1 MISLD
6 KLNEATLTIKYGY
19 DEGDGPDN
27 KKLVKYLNKKSGA
40 TIKLGKNET
49 LIITGTDEQIHKA
62 LQLHYSDDKKGL
74 GDLEYHKKGKTSS
87 PDHQKGQFTY
97 KEGVEHIDEG
107 SRPMKS
113 FFELSKQLAEAKDE
127 FKPHKMY
134 DPKTGEAY
142 DADTEADHLKYKKMG
157 YTHEKPEV
165 KEGFSP
171 KEIKMAIGI
180 ASDPRYKG
188 GNMTGAVRAIDKI
201 KRGLSGHK
209 QVMAVLKRQNED
221 IEEAMSPK
229 EKAAHAK
236 AIADFKK
243 RGGKVKKLKP
253 GYAQGWTG
261 KDDLGTGQKG
271 MLNKSDTSKFGTK
284 KKMRS
289 MRAHVE
295 STNLDEKV
303 YSKPAKLDPAIAKDP
318 KVKAAQKAHAKGDWD
333 GNVDKEGNAV
343 VHVKGKPHTVTIQ
356 MESMNEATNMYTDDR
371 VGFQIDRFSMGKDKG
386 VGFQINYGKGIGKGK
401 YIQVPMDDMKRVIAQ
416 MTKAMKAK
424 I

>member
-134 DPKTGEAY
+134 DPKTGEAH

-201 KRGLSGHK
+201 KKGLSGHK

-261 KDDLGTGQKG
+261 KDDLGSGQKG
-271 MLNKSDTSKFGTK
+271 MLSKGDTKDFGTK

>member
-1 MISLD
+1 M
-6 KLNEATLTIKYGY
+6 
-19 DEGDGPDN
+19 
-27 KKLVKYLNKKSGA
+27 
-40 TIKLGKNET
+40 
-49 LIITGTDEQIHKA
+49 
-62 LQLHYSDDKKGL
+62 
-74 GDLEYHKKGKTSS
+74 KT
-87 PDHQKGQFTY
+87 
-97 KEGVEHIDEG
+97 
-107 SRPMKS
+107 
-113 FFELSKQLAEAKDE
+113 FFELSKQLVEAKDE

-221 IEEAMSPK
+221 IEEAMSAK
-229 EKAAHAK
+229 EKAAHDK

-271 MLNKSDTSKFGTK
+271 MLSKSDTSKFGTK
-284 KKMRS
+284 KRVKS
-289 MRAHVE
+289 MRASMAYEEVGTLEELTAAEKKLVDQMYDKKGNLTPMGKKVMNHGKKLGDKGYVE
-295 STNLDEKV
+295 SINLDEKV

>member
-1 MISLD
+1 M
-6 KLNEATLTIKYGY
+6 
-19 DEGDGPDN
+19 
-27 KKLVKYLNKKSGA
+27 
-40 TIKLGKNET
+40 
-49 LIITGTDEQIHKA
+49 
-62 LQLHYSDDKKGL
+62 
-74 GDLEYHKKGKTSS
+74 KT
-87 PDHQKGQFTY
+87 
-97 KEGVEHIDEG
+97 
-107 SRPMKS
+107 
-113 FFELSKQLAEAKDE
+113 FFDLSKQLIESKDE

-134 DPKTGEAY
+134 DPKTGKEY
-142 DADTEADHLKYKKMG
+142 DADTEEDHLKYKKMG
-157 YTHEKPEV
+157 YTHEKPEM

-201 KRGLSGHK
+201 KKGLSGHK

-243 RGGKVKKLKP
+243 RGGKVTKLPP
-253 GYAQGWTG
+253 GKAAGWHG

-271 MLNKSDTSKFGTK
+271 MLGKSDTSKFGTK
-284 KKMRS
+284 KRVKS
-289 MRAHVE
+289 MRAQTEEVQI
-295 STNLDEKV
+295 DEKV
-303 YSKPAKLDPAIAKDP
+303 YSKPAKLDPVIARDP
-318 KVKAAQKAHAKGDWD
+318 KVTAAQKAHAKGDWD

-343 VHVKGKPHTVTIQ
+343 VHVKGKPHTVTVQ
-356 MESMNEATNMYTDDR
+356 MESMNEATNMFTDDR

-386 VGFQINYGKGIGKGK
+386 VGFQINYGKGRGK
-401 YIQVPMDDMKRVIAQ
+401 YIQIPMDDMKRVIAQ

>member
-1 MISLD
+1 M
-6 KLNEATLTIKYGY
+6 
-19 DEGDGPDN
+19 
-27 KKLVKYLNKKSGA
+27 
-40 TIKLGKNET
+40 
-49 LIITGTDEQIHKA
+49 
-62 LQLHYSDDKKGL
+62 
-74 GDLEYHKKGKTSS
+74 KT
-87 PDHQKGQFTY
+87 
-97 KEGVEHIDEG
+97 
-107 SRPMKS
+107 
-113 FFELSKQLAEAKDE
+113 FFKLSKQLVEAKDE

-157 YTHEKPEV
+157 YTHEKPDV
-165 KEGFSP
+165 KEAMSAKEKAAHDKAVADFKKKGGKIKKLKPGYAQGWTGKDDLGSGQKGMLSKGDTKDFGTKKKMRSMRAHVENTEHNIEEGFSP

-221 IEEAMSPK
+221 I
-229 EKAAHAK
+229 
-236 AIADFKK
+236 
-243 RGGKVKKLKP
+243 
-253 GYAQGWTG
+253 
-261 KDDLGTGQKG
+261 
-271 MLNKSDTSKFGTK
+271 
-284 KKMRS
+284 
-289 MRAHVE
+289 
-295 STNLDEKV
+295 
-303 YSKPAKLDPAIAKDP
+303 
-318 KVKAAQKAHAKGDWD
+318 
-333 GNVDKEGNAV
+333 
-343 VHVKGKPHTVTIQ
+343 
-356 MESMNEATNMYTDDR
+356 NEATNMFTDDR

>member
-134 DPKTGEAY
+134 DPKTGEAH

-201 KRGLSGHK
+201 KKGLSGHK